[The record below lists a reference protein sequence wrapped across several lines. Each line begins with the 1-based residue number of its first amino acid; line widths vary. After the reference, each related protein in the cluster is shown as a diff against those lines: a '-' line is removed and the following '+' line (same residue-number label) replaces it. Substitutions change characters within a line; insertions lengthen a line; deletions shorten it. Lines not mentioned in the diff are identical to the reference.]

1 VSVPLDL
8 FQRWFEDARKA
19 GEPQPETMALATA
32 TADGRPSVRFVLYR
46 GCSDD
51 GLRFFTNYESRKS
64 EELAANA
71 AAAVAF
77 YWHAIGR
84 QVRVEGRTRRLAA
97 DESDA
102 YFNGRPRGS
111 QIAAWASPQSRPLS
125 YAELE
130 ARYAAVEA
138 SYQGTSVPRPPFW
151 GGFLLIPDR
160 IELWEGKAHRLHQRI
175 VYTRAGD
182 TWHSAEIAP

>member
-1 VSVPLDL
+1 VNAPLDL
-8 FQRWFEDARKA
+8 FQRWFEDARAA

-46 GCSDD
+46 GCAAE
-51 GLRFFTNYESRKS
+51 GLRFFTNYQSRKG

-77 YWHAIGR
+77 YWHGIGR
-84 QVRVEGRTRRLAA
+84 QVRVEGRTQRLPAG
-97 DESDA
+97 ESDT
-102 YFNGRPRGS
+102 YFAARPRGS
-111 QIAAWASPQSRPLS
+111 QLAAWASPQSQPLS

-130 ARYAAVEA
+130 QRYAALEA
-138 SYQGTSVPRPPFW
+138 SYEARPVPRPPFW

-175 VYTRAGD
+175 VYTRTDGA
-182 TWHSAEIAP
+182 WQSQEIAP